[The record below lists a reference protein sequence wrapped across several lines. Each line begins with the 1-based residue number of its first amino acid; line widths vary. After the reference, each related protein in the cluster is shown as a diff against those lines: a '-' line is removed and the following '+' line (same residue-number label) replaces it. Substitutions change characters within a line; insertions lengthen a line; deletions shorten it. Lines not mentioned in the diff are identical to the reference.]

1 MKIDHPSSHHMVQ
14 QRKLWQDAF
23 GDTDAFL
30 DSFFRTAYAPDR
42 CRCVLTGDEIA
53 AILYWI
59 DCALDSQKLAYIYA
73 VVTRPDH
80 RGNGLC
86 RMLIQD
92 THALLRARGY
102 AGALLVPQK
111 ESLRQMY
118 SGMGYRNIGGLREF
132 RCLAGDDPVVLRA
145 IGPEEYAALRRGLLP
160 PGGVI
165 QEGTGLAFLA
175 EQLQFYAGPGVLL
188 AAYSEKE
195 TLFVPELLG
204 SPDAAPGILKALGL
218 TQGVFRMLGSEKN
231 FAMFHPLAEDCICP
245 GYLGFA
251 FD

>member
-1 MKIDHPSSHHMVQ
+1 MKIDYPSPHHRSQ

-42 CRCVLTGDEIA
+42 CRCVLIDGEIA

-59 DCALDSQKLAYIYA
+59 DCTLQGQKLAYIYA

-80 RGNGLC
+80 RGKGLC

-92 THALLRARGY
+92 THNLLRSRSY

-118 SGMGYRNIGGLREF
+118 AGMGYRDIGGLQEF
-132 RCLAGDDPVVLRA
+132 RCLAGNDPVALRA
-145 IGPEEYAALRRGLLP
+145 VGPEEYAALRRGLLP

-165 QEGTGLAFLA
+165 QEGAGLAFLA
-175 EQLQFYAGPGVLL
+175 EQLQFYAGSDVLL
-188 AAYSEKE
+188 AAYAEKG

-204 SPDAAPGILKALGL
+204 SPDAAPGILKTLALS
-218 TQGVFRMLGSEKN
+218 QGVFRMPGNEKH
-231 FAMFHPLAEDCICP
+231 FAMFHPLAADCIYP